1 MLAAK
6 GRVGAISSSRRVR
19 RFKTVNDLLTKA
31 GSMFFEEFSAHS
43 DVSELVIIRYEKSL
57 TSVEPSSLLGFFE
70 VQLKKTDALVNEY
83 MRNFLLSF
91 ILSQE

>member
-1 MLAAK
+1 
-6 GRVGAISSSRRVR
+6 
-19 RFKTVNDLLTKA
+19 
-31 GSMFFEEFSAHS
+31 MFFEELSAHS

-70 VQLKKTDALVNEY
+70 VQLKKADALVNEY

>member
-1 MLAAK
+1 
-6 GRVGAISSSRRVR
+6 
-19 RFKTVNDLLTKA
+19 
-31 GSMFFEEFSAHS
+31 MFFEEFSAHS

-70 VQLKKTDALVNEY
+70 VKLKKTDALVNEY